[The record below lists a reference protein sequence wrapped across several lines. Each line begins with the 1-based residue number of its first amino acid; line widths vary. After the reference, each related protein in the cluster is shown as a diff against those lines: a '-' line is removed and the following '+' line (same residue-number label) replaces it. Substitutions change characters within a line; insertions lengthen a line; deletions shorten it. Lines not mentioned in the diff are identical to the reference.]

1 MLRSLT
7 SRLARG
13 ALGRDAPA
21 SLVHALQGRS
31 AVRHL
36 STVTRQR
43 LSTMRDCTGRAEPLE
58 SSSSTWG
65 SNLRGLGHN
74 NYLGK
79 ILNAR
84 VYDIAKETPLQAA
97 PLLSAQLANTVMLKR
112 EDLQPIF
119 SFKIRGAY
127 NKIAQLSREQLAA
140 GVVACSAGNHAQGV
154 ALSAVHLGIDA
165 IIIMPKG
172 TPAIKVDAVRKL
184 RGNVRLHG
192 DNYDEAQAEAMRL
205 VESEG
210 RTLIHPF
217 DDPLVIAGQGT
228 IGAEILKQ
236 TTGKPL
242 HAVFVCC
249 GGGGML
255 AGIAAYIKRV
265 RPGVLIIGVEAEDA
279 AGMTTSLRNGQRT
292 ALETVGLFADGA
304 AVRMVGQETFRVCNE
319 LVDDMVTVTTDEI
332 CAAIKD
338 GFMETRCVLEPAGA
352 LAIAGMKRWVA
363 STNVRDHTLVGIASG
378 ANMDFDRL
386 RFVSERADSSET
398 MLSVLIPETPGAFR
412 RLISCIEPRNV
423 TEFSYRMGRDDAA
436 AVYLSFQ
443 ARGAT
448 ADARA
453 DDATSVLTALRAD
466 GNTVSDLRDN
476 ELAKAHL
483 RHLGGG
489 RKDVPN
495 ERLIRFEFPE
505 RPGALSHFLDA
516 LDAVGWNVSLFQYRN
531 HGADIGRVL
540 AGVQVPPEQ
549 TELMSS
555 FLDEVGYRYE
565 LEDENELRQ
574 HFL

>member
-1 MLRSLT
+1 
-7 SRLARG
+7 
-13 ALGRDAPA
+13 
-21 SLVHALQGRS
+21 
-31 AVRHL
+31 
-36 STVTRQR
+36 
-43 LSTMRDCTGRAEPLE
+43 
-58 SSSSTWG
+58 
-65 SNLRGLGHN
+65 
-74 NYLGK
+74 
-79 ILNAR
+79 
-84 VYDIAKETPLQAA
+84 
-97 PLLSAQLANTVMLKR
+97 
-112 EDLQPIF
+112 
-119 SFKIRGAY
+119 
-127 NKIAQLSREQLAA
+127 
-140 GVVACSAGNHAQGV
+140 
-154 ALSAVHLGIDA
+154 
-165 IIIMPKG
+165 
-172 TPAIKVDAVRKL
+172 
-184 RGNVRLHG
+184 
-192 DNYDEAQAEAMRL
+192 
-205 VESEG
+205 
-210 RTLIHPF
+210 
-217 DDPLVIAGQGT
+217 
-228 IGAEILKQ
+228 
-236 TTGKPL
+236 
-242 HAVFVCC
+242 
-249 GGGGML
+249 
-255 AGIAAYIKRV
+255 
-265 RPGVLIIGVEAEDA
+265 
-279 AGMTTSLRNGQRT
+279 
-292 ALETVGLFADGA
+292 
-304 AVRMVGQETFRVCNE
+304 
-319 LVDDMVTVTTDEI
+319 
-332 CAAIKD
+332 
-338 GFMETRCVLEPAGA
+338 
-352 LAIAGMKRWVA
+352 MKRWVA

-483 RHLGGG
+483 RHLGGACSRDHHTATTWHVAITPTHPRDVPCLAGG